1 MNQPPVT
8 LEPALAHLPARHRR
22 AIGEAIGADGRDTA
36 SIAAALRDEARLE
49 QIVRALPDEARVAA
63 TELAFQAVDVCSAP
77 GGREISRQ
85 AFYELERHGLALC
98 FDSSWATEFVAPLE
112 LGALV
117 TERLGPGLLAV
128 PADRLG
134 AVRTAVHRAEIEL
147 GPGLDRVSG
156 HWHDPPHDDDEPEW
170 WRPTEDDEERAELP
184 IGRLVSGLELDPD
197 PDWATRQPALGD
209 PPRITIVRDPEL
221 DTLLDD
227 DQGLAPEELLLE
239 SYEFGTLVELRSAG
253 ANGTSTEQ
261 VTVAELDDARFLVED
276 TETGEQRWRWLKAER
291 VPTFRAGVD
300 AAVATRRIRL
310 LG

>member
-1 MNQPPVT
+1 MPHERAALLLLCESVSGREHVLRITRERISSAARVLNSRDPEQI
-8 LEPALAHLPARHRR
+8 LDRLRALAGELPQKVERSVEDWVRR
-22 AIGEAIGADGRDTA
+22 VPPR
-36 SIAAALRDEARLE
+36 ARLRSAILVDVGARE
-49 QIVRALPDEARVAA
+49 LGDRVAA
-63 TELAFQAVDVCSAP
+63 
-77 GGREISRQ
+77 
-85 AFYELERHGLALC
+85 
-98 FDSSWATEFVAPLE
+98 E

-221 DTLLDD
+221 DALLDD

-239 SYEFGTLVELRSAG
+239 SYEFGTLVELRYAG

-291 VPTFRAGVD
+291 VATFRAGVD

-310 LG
+310 LR